1 MDREQL
7 GDFLRRRREALQPED
22 VGLARS
28 PRRRTPGLRR
38 EEVAQLATMS
48 TDYLNRLEQGRSP
61 QPSEQMLTA
70 LARALRLSDDER
82 GHLFR
87 LAGHPAPERTGGSSH
102 VAPAMLR
109 ILDRLRD
116 TPAQVVNEFG
126 ETLVQT
132 APAKALLGD
141 ATALTGLARVTV
153 YRWFA
158 QPASRDVYARDDH
171 DERARAFVAELR
183 SAYVRYGDDSLAGRV
198 VRALDDESPEF
209 RTLWAEH
216 EVREKHPATKR
227 FVHPEIGAFTLDCQT
242 LLDTDTGQRLL
253 VFTATPGTADAEK
266 LALLTVIGTQSFAE
280 TR

>member
-1 MDREQL
+1 VDREQL

-70 LARALRLSDDER
+70 VARALRLSDDER

-158 QPASRDVYARDDH
+158 RPASRDVYARDDH

-227 FVHPEIGAFTLDCQT
+227 FVHPEIGTFTLDCQT

-253 VFTATPGTADAEK
+253 VFTATPGTPDAEK
-266 LALLTVIGTQSFAE
+266 LALLTVIGTQSFVE

>member
-1 MDREQL
+1 VDREQL

-158 QPASRDVYARDDH
+158 RPASRDVYARDDH